1 MLGVIVKNPSTALK
15 QYVVFL
21 LTGDCISSALAP
33 NFPNQ
38 NEKGPGD
45 SQQGYLVIPPKGKRG
60 MEDEFFSSARPR
72 KSSGV
77 INIKLPY
84 TGDASGM
91 GYEVRAVENK
101 EIISICTSKIK
112 IDQVGLLE
120 DTSKTAYTKT
130 VQMLIKEQSD
140 GKYPPALDAIKGT
153 AILQW
158 LNCHIKSCAIS
169 LKVKSY

>member
-1 MLGVIVKNPSTALK
+1 VKNPSAALK
-15 QYVVFL
+15 QYVVL
-21 LTGDCISSALAP
+21 VLTGDSTSSALDP
-33 NFPNQ
+33 NLSNQ
-38 NEKGPGD
+38 NDKGTGV

-60 MEDEFFSSARPR
+60 MEEDFFSSGRTR

-91 GYEVRAVENK
+91 GFEVRAVENK

-120 DTSKTAYTKT
+120 DISKTSYTKT

-153 AILQW
+153 DIFAM
-158 LNCHIKSCAIS
+158 
-169 LKVKSY
+169 VKPPCIFLCYSIEG